1 MYPVCN
7 VIMHA
12 LLVAAATAA
21 GYSVTQLCLHPDPGI
36 AFWSV
41 VLPTLVAVMLRFV
54 WPRKVV
60 GHV

>member
-1 MYPVCN
+1 MHPVCN

-12 LLVAAATAA
+12 LLVAAWTVVGYCAVIVIAQPCVEFACVAA
-21 GYSVTQLCLHPDPGI
+21 VQVANAG
-36 AFWSV
+36 
-41 VLPTLVAVMLRFV
+41 VLLWFV